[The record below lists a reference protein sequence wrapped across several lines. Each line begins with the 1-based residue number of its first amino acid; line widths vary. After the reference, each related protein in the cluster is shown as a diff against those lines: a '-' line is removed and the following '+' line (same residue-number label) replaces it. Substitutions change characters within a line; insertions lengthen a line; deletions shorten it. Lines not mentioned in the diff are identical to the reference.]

1 MKLRISTGN
10 KREVIDITDQI
21 QRQLSDQTGIVNI
34 FIKHTTAAITT
45 ADLDPGTDQDFLDFL
60 DSLVPDIK
68 WRHPHDPAHAPDH
81 LLSSIIGPE
90 VSVPIE
96 NGKLELGTWQRVIL
110 VEFDGPREREIVLT
124 LLKP

>member
-10 KREVIDITDQI
+10 KREVIDITNQI

-68 WRHPHDPAHAPDH
+68 WRHPHDPSHAPDH

-96 NGKLELGTWQRVIL
+96 NGKLQLGTWQRVIL
-110 VEFDGPREREIVLT
+110 VEFERLR
-124 LLKP
+124 LHS

>member
-96 NGKLELGTWQRVIL
+96 NGKLQLGTWQRVIL
-110 VEFDGPREREIVLT
+110 VEFDGPREREIALT
-124 LLKP
+124 LLKS

>member
-1 MKLRISTGN
+1 
-10 KREVIDITDQI
+10 
-21 QRQLSDQTGIVNI
+21 
-34 FIKHTTAAITT
+34 
-45 ADLDPGTDQDFLDFL
+45 
-60 DSLVPDIK
+60 LVPDIK